1 MLKKL
6 KDSAVFVL
14 IVCPEGVAVA
24 ILGSLMEL
32 IYRICIYFK
41 LLNSGLE
48 LLPFIGGFVLFS
60 VLFAWK
66 LLVYFLKRHR

>member
-1 MLKKL
+1 MLKRL

-14 IVCPEGVAVA
+14 VFCPEGVAVA

-32 IYRICIYFK
+32 IYRACVFFK

-48 LLPFIGGFVLFS
+48 LLPFIGGFVLFV

-66 LLVYFLKRHR
+66 ILVYFLKRNR